1 LDQDLISNRPPPPP
15 AGRAAGVDAGAAA
28 VFSLIYTYILNG
40 GKELD
45 TVKKICPE
53 ILLKVGIN

>member
-1 LDQDLISNRPPPPP
+1 LDQDLISNRPPPP
-15 AGRAAGVDAGAAA
+15 AGIAARATAGTP
-28 VFSLIYTYILNG
+28 LIYTYILNG
-40 GKELD
+40 GKEHD